1 MSSERSDMVDLRVHV
16 QEAAIVLVD
25 IGDQIGPVAPA
36 VTDFSVPADLLTES
50 SPDFARMMAGLGV
63 KLRSHESSRAS
74 AGLTF
79 ETSTP
84 NISAYFW
91 IVCRGGLGNV

>member
-63 KLRSHESSRAS
+63 NESSRARAS

-91 IVCRGGLGNV
+91 IVSRGGLGNV